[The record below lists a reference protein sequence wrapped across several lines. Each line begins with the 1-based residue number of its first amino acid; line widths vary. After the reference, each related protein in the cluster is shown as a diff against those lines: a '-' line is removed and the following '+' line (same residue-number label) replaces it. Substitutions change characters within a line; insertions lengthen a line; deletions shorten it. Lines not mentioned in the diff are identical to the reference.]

1 MNDSA
6 RTTELVERITEG
18 MDIRPGTSFEGT
30 RGIDEIAE
38 QMAEDAHPDFVTVMV
53 GQGGVAREYPGVEG
67 FREALK
73 DWISPYESF
82 RLEIDEVLT
91 PPEKLVFLVR
101 QIGTTKHGGVEIEN
115 ASGSVY
121 SLVDGQIKQAA
132 FYIDQQAALEAAG
145 LDPKSR

>member
-6 RTTELVERITEG
+6 GTAKLVEQITAG
-18 MDIRPGTSFEGT
+18 MEFGPGTSFEGPG
-30 RGIDEIAE
+30 GIDEIAE

-53 GQGGVAREYPGVEG
+53 SQEGIAREYPGVKG
-67 FREALK
+67 FRQALT

-91 PPEKLVFLVR
+91 LPDKLVFLVR
-101 QIGTTKHGGVEIEN
+101 QIGTTRHGGVEIET

-121 SLVDGQIKQAA
+121 SLVDGQIRQAA
-132 FYIDQQAALEAAG
+132 FYVDQRAALEAAG
-145 LDPKSR
+145 IDPGSR